1 MSKLLELLISKKNS
15 LEKKILKYPIKNKS
29 SFEDFE
35 LLSLQVE
42 LSETTKKIDKLKSKQ
57 KQQTQLDRE
66 NRFLEKPPFEN
77 TETLK
82 TFLLYLLML
91 SNKSTEHK
99 LFLSIAITIFLGDS
113 NEQKFRP

>member
-15 LEKKILKYPIKNKS
+15 LEKKILKYPIKSKN
-29 SFEDFE
+29 SFDDFQ

-42 LSETTKKIDKLKSKQ
+42 LSETTAKIEQLKKKQ
-57 KQQTQLDRE
+57 KHQKQLDRE
-66 NRFLEKPPFEN
+66 NRFLEKPASEN
-77 TETLK
+77 QETIK
-82 TFLLYLLML
+82 TFLIYLLML

>member
-15 LEKKILKYPIKNKS
+15 LEKKIIKYSIKNKS

-35 LLSLQVE
+35 LLSLQFE
-42 LSETTKKIDKLKSKQ
+42 LSETITKIEQLKKKQ
-57 KQQTQLDRE
+57 KHQNQLDRE
-66 NRFLEKPPFEN
+66 NRFLEKPTLEN

-99 LFLSIAITIFLGDS
+99 LFLSISITIFLGDS
-113 NEQKFRP
+113 NENKFRP

>member
-15 LEKKILKYPIKNKS
+15 LEKKILKYPIKSKN
-29 SFEDFE
+29 SFDDFQF
-35 LLSLQVE
+35 LSLQVE
-42 LSETTKKIDKLKSKQ
+42 LSETTKKIEQLKKKHQ
-57 KQQTQLDRE
+57 KQNQLDRE
-66 NRFLEKPPFEN
+66 NRFLEKPASEN
-77 TETLK
+77 HETIK

>member
-1 MSKLLELLISKKNS
+1 MSKLLELLISQKNS

-42 LSETTKKIDKLKSKQ
+42 LSETITKIDKLKNKQ
-57 KQQTQLDRE
+57 KHQKQLDRE
-66 NRFLEKPPFEN
+66 KRFLEKPTFEKQEN
-77 TETLK
+77 LK
-82 TFLLYLLML
+82 TFLIYLLML

-99 LFLSIAITIFLGDS
+99 IFLSIAINIFLGDS

>member
-42 LSETTKKIDKLKSKQ
+42 LSETITKIDKLKNKQ

-66 NRFLEKPPFEN
+66 NRFLEKPASEN
-77 TETLK
+77 QETIK

-99 LFLSIAITIFLGDS
+99 IILSIAINIFLGDS
-113 NEQKFRP
+113 NEKQFRP

>member
-42 LSETTKKIDKLKSKQ
+42 LSETITKIQQLKKKHQKQ
-57 KQQTQLDRE
+57 KQLDRE
-66 NRFLEKPPFEN
+66 KRFLEKPTFEN
-77 TETLK
+77 TETIK

-99 LFLSIAITIFLGDS
+99 IFLSIAITIFLGDS